1 MTQGNHPPRE
11 KDAEPDAQAGLTF
24 EIAKTYEQVETAWS
38 LVYRAYLR
46 AGLIPPNKFKLHT
59 VSQTIQKKTAVIF
72 GNIGGMTVSTLSAY
86 ADCETGLP
94 LDTVYENELQQMRTE
109 GRRLAEF
116 GLFADRREH
125 LFRSI
130 EALLEMIRHATY
142 FALACG
148 ATDGV
153 IGVHPHHANF
163 YTRLLGFD
171 QVGPVKAYATVKDN
185 PVVLLRIDWATAT
198 TQDKL
203 PRGLRYLVNNTIAPE
218 YFDDR
223 FDLTGKQLAGTSLEQ
238 YLTQQSTDAHSV
250 SAA

>member
-1 MTQGNHPPRE
+1 MSQGNHPPCE
-11 KDAEPDAQAGLTF
+11 PIDEPDAQSGLTF
-24 EIAKTYEQVETAWS
+24 EIATNYEQVETAWS

-46 AGLIPPNKFKLHT
+46 AGLIRPNKHKLHT
-59 VSQTIQKKTAVIF
+59 VSQTIQKNTAVIF
-72 GNIGGMTVSTLSAY
+72 GSIGGMTVSTLSAY
-86 ADCETGLP
+86 TDCETGLP
-94 LDTVYENELQQMRTE
+94 LDTVYEDELKQMRDE

-130 EALLEMIRHATY
+130 EALLELIRHATY
-142 FALACG
+142 FGLACN

-171 QVGPVKAYATVKDN
+171 QVGPVKTYATVKDN
-185 PVVLLRIDWATAT
+185 PVVLLRIDWAKATA
-198 TQDKL
+198 QQKL
-203 PRGLRYLVNNTIAPE
+203 PRGLRYLANNTIEPE
-218 YFDDR
+218 YFDAR
-223 FDLTGKQLAGTSLEQ
+223 YDLAGPGLAGTAIEQ
-238 YLTQQSTDAHSV
+238 YLTQQSEGAHSV